1 MVVKTGYQG
10 GPTFPSFPIFPYF
23 FLKMSYYPYF
33 FTLKYHFRDKNQELF
48 PCWNL
53 LIIIFS
59 NEQTAKNLKF

>member
-23 FLKMSYYPYF
+23 FLKMPYYLYF
-33 FTLKYHFRDKNQELF
+33 FTLKCHFRDKNPELF
-48 PCWNL
+48 PRWNL

-59 NEQTAKNLKF
+59 NEQTAKHLKF